1 METNVIKERLAF
13 VHHLESG
20 HWSMTEL
27 CERYGVSRPTGY
39 KWLERHQCD
48 RASGLADRSRAPQR
62 CPHRTGDAQEAA
74 IIAVRLEYGWGAK
87 KLLRVLRTRHPSR
100 VWPARSTVNAILERR
115 GLLHK
120 HRRRQKW
127 AHPGAAPVATQRPNQ
142 IWPAD
147 FKGQFRLGDGQYCYP
162 LTVTDHF
169 SRRVLACHGLRS
181 VKTVDAKP
189 IFRALFR
196 EVGLPDAIRTD
207 NGAPFASTGIHGLA
221 ALNVWWMQ
229 LGIVHQ
235 RITPAS
241 PQENGTHE
249 RMHRELKRETARPPA
264 SSLRAQQRRFDA
276 FCQRYNDERP
286 HEAIGD
292 RTPSTLWCPSRRVRT
307 RNTARTRLSAAPG
320 DPPREHGRDVPPAV
334 ASAVPQPRP
343 LRRRHRPRRSRGW
356 HLEYRLL
363 QYVAR
368 QDRRTHS
375 AHYRDSA
382 RRVRCKGCCRTLVND
397 HPVRSHR
404 AFGPRIRALKLAE
417 KDEPEI
423 AGDATV

>member
-1 METNVIKERLAF
+1 METNVMKERLAF
-13 VHHLESG
+13 VHDLESG

-39 KWLERHQCD
+39 KWLARHQAGGGAD
-48 RASGLADRSRAPQR
+48 LVDRSRAPQT
-62 CPHRTGDAQEAA
+62 CPHRTSETLEAL
-74 IIAVRLEYGWGAK
+74 IIAARREYGWGAK

-100 VWPARSTVNAILERR
+100 VWPARSTVNAILDRHT
-115 GLLHK
+115 LLHRN
-120 HRRRQKW
+120 RRRRKW
-127 AHPGAAPVATQRPNQ
+127 DHPGAVPMTTQRPNQ

-147 FKGQFRLGDGQYCYP
+147 FKGQFRMGDGQYCYP

-169 SRRVLACHGLRS
+169 SRRLLTCHGLRS

-249 RMHRELKRETARPPA
+249 RMHRELKRETARPA
-264 SSLRAQQRRFDA
+264 AHSLRAQQRRFDA
-276 FCQRYNDERP
+276 FCRRYNEERP
-286 HEAIGD
+286 HEGIAD
-292 RTPSTLWCPSRRVRT
+292 RTPSSLWCPSPRPYPEHRTYPEYPPHMEIRRVSTAGTFRLQSRQPFLSHALSGEDIGLEEIDDGIWNIVYYST
-307 RNTARTRLSAAPG
+307 LLGKIDERTARITGIMPG
-320 DPPREHGRDVPPAV
+320 
-334 ASAVPQPRP
+334 
-343 LRRRHRPRRSRGW
+343 
-356 HLEYRLL
+356 
-363 QYVAR
+363 
-368 QDRRTHS
+368 
-375 AHYRDSA
+375 
-382 RRVRCKGCCRTLVND
+382 K
-397 HPVRSHR
+397 
-404 AFGPRIRALKLAE
+404 
-417 KDEPEI
+417 
-423 AGDATV
+423 